1 MITIAMQSSA
11 AMQESFTGGQGNCF
25 FPAKI
30 VEEEKEE
37 EEEKK
42 VEKERRRTTSVLQ
55 CSLL

>member
-37 EEEKK
+37 EEK
-42 VEKERRRTTSVLQ
+42 VKKERRRTTSALQ